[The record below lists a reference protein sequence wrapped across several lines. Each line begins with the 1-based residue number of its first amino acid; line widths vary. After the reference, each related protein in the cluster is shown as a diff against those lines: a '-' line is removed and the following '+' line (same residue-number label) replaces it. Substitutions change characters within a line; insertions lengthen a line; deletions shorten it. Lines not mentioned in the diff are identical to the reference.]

1 MRSIILFFQVEWT
14 FLRVLLSGIKK
25 NENSEYF
32 WCFKKWTTGHSFR
45 VVGIHAHADRWA
57 VLRYWKRAM
66 TIFTRKS
73 KVLRVGDNCNF
84 DSQIGVYCQETVQRD
99 EFGNYVS
106 RVLGRPIDTYY
117 FRDDMP
123 LEASIAVK
131 LLLVIHILV
140 LSSLFFLVSFF
151 HSKKSHLGLIL
162 LQWLENHSL
171 CQHMLNKQVSR
182 LYYFGGYEN
191 DSCFTGLCFR
201 YTEVELIMVPSAN
214 PIRNFYQ
221 QTIAHGFVFTA
232 PFQKVEWAKYRDQ
245 WAVKDFYSWPMEGF
259 QDLIP
264 YFRKSSSNSAKNVLA
279 FMSRGM
285 WLRQLRG
292 VQSQNNNM
300 DFLYERNCME
310 VVKSFLIDHPEIKLL
325 ILPHP
330 IEKREPEIWSK
341 AMEHYSAFFQGVN
354 VQFPQDVQLGSYAQF
369 DSAEVS
375 VASISSVNIERLFCG
390 YKTIYAPVGASMDF
404 FGGSELDHIVAK
416 TAEDLRNLLE
426 RSFQLTETD
435 FFRVYELNEY
445 HFSHYSDFL

>member
-1 MRSIILFFQVEWT
+1 MKSILVFLQVEWV
-14 FLRVLLSGIKK
+14 FWRILFNGWIQSK
-25 NENSEYF
+25 SSQYF
-32 WCFKKWTTGHSFR
+32 WAYKKWTQGHSFR
-45 VVGIHAHADRWA
+45 VVGAGAHRDGLAIFSYYKRSIDVFFRKEKIA
-57 VLRYWKRAM
+57 IRSNRPASEAIGLFCQDSTQEPVYGPYIESVLKKPVDV
-66 TIFTRKS
+66 F
-73 KVLRVGDNCNF
+73 
-84 DSQIGVYCQETVQRD
+84 
-99 EFGNYVS
+99 
-106 RVLGRPIDTYY
+106 Y
-117 FRDDMP
+117 FRDNMP
-123 LEASIAVK
+123 LGGNGLVKIFMIGHLTVYAIFFSMIA
-131 LLLVIHILV
+131 L
-140 LSSLFFLVSFF
+140 F
-151 HSKKSHLGLIL
+151 HSKKSHLGLML

-171 CQHMLNKQVSR
+171 AQHLHTQSVKQVF
-182 LYYFGGYEN
+182 LFGGYEN
-191 DSCFTGLCFR
+191 DSCFTGLCCKLS
-201 YTEVELIMVPSAN
+201 EVKMTMVPSAN

-221 QTIAHGFVFTA
+221 QTIAHEFVFTA
-232 PFQKVEWAKYRDQ
+232 PFQRKEWQKYQSEWKVDHI
-245 WAVKDFYSWPMEGF
+245 VSWPMEGF
-259 QDLIP
+259 HDLVP
-264 YFRKSSSNSAKNVLA
+264 YFRRNDSDKGKNVLA

-310 VVKSFLIDHPEIKLL
+310 VVKSFLIEHPEIKLL

-341 AMEHYSAFFQGVN
+341 AMEHYNAFFQGVT